1 MAEYQ
6 SGGGELFELF
16 KNFDAQGITS
26 TVDNISDFFSHIEN
40 YSFVLISINT

>member
-26 TVDNISDFFSHIEN
+26 TVDNISDFF
-40 YSFVLISINT
+40 LILKIILLF